1 MRIAHHAWVRAPVAW
16 AQWML
21 LAMAAVI
28 LSVRADEGDA
38 AVDFDIPP
46 QGLATALTQFSA
58 QSGVQVVAAAAGL
71 SSARSGGVKGH
82 MPPQLALQ
90 QLLRDTAYS
99 MQLIG
104 VRTMAVTARD
114 AAPGGAGLDAG
125 AQVDAA
131 QGQAPAAAAALA
143 EGRGE
148 GGRSETDTL
157 NAVVV
162 IGSRV
167 KRSVVQSSAPIDVV
181 SGDELQATG
190 AGTLSDALNLL
201 LPSFNLP
208 AVPGQDQSAIVRP
221 ANLRGLNADQMLVL
235 VDGKRRHASAVVNA
249 NSSINKG
256 SEPVDLGMIPFPAID
271 HIEVLRDGASAQYGS
286 DAIAGVI
293 NIVLKHDDHG
303 GELASRNGLYDFKD
317 GFTSQDGADAGFRL
331 GHGGFLHLSAE
342 LFGQDFTNR
351 AGQAEGPFYYPL
363 PGGAA
368 DQREAGASRDR
379 VIDGL
384 PLTRALNLGYNAS
397 LPLDGAQL
405 YSFSTFTVRH
415 GKGYENFRY
424 ANGNNDP
431 PYDWNIYPDGFEPR
445 EAIHEIDFSSTL
457 GLKGPDLYGW
467 NWDAGVTYG
476 RDDAAVFTEHTINA
490 TLGPG
495 SPTRFYDGSWINS
508 ELTGDLDFSRAFNV
522 GLAGPLHVAAGAEYR
537 NNAYA
542 IKPGEPGSYETG
554 SYTAFCAPVA
564 TSDTS
569 DPCYPDT
576 TKHPSSGAQS
586 YNGFSPDSVGHA
598 YRDNFAGYLDF
609 EARPLPGWDVGIA
622 GRFEHYSDFG
632 NTRTGKF
639 SMRYELTPALALR
652 GTVNN
657 GFRAPALGQS
667 LYATSSTFF
676 QTINNVSTAIDVI
689 TAPVASTEARA
700 LGATPLRPETSTNY
714 SLGFVATPARNLDI
728 TVDAYRI
735 YVRHRILETG
745 ILSEQL
751 DPGIGT
757 ALQQAGVDP
766 STNVQY
772 FTNAADTRTQGLDA
786 IFNLRTH
793 FGRWGLVR
801 WIAEG
806 NWNQTSITRIQANPP
821 QLASLSQSSPGFELF
836 DAAQQGYLA
845 VGTPR
850 SKLIAGG
857 TWLKGP
863 FSASLH
869 LVRYG
874 HVVDSSK
881 ADSGIYE
888 EIPPAWITNLDLG
901 WQVGRGLRLGLGANN
916 LFDKY
921 PPQTSLAFRG
931 DYGPGSNY
939 VGFQKYSGFSPY
951 GYFGGFYYVRLSY
964 RFGG

>member
-1 MRIAHHAWVRAPVAW
+1 
-16 AQWML
+16 ML
-21 LAMAAVI
+21 LILAAAA
-28 LSVRADEGDA
+28 LCARAEEPDA
-38 AVDFDIPP
+38 LLDFDIPP
-46 QGLATALTQFSA
+46 QVLATALTQFSV

-71 SSARSGGVKGH
+71 AAARSPGVKGRMKPSQALSLLLRDSPYASQLIGERTVAVTGRGDAAGAIDAVPDLAQPPAQEAGAAAASARS
-82 MPPQLALQ
+82 A
-90 QLLRDTAYS
+90 T
-99 MQLIG
+99 
-104 VRTMAVTARD
+104 
-114 AAPGGAGLDAG
+114 
-125 AQVDAA
+125 
-131 QGQAPAAAAALA
+131 
-143 EGRGE
+143 
-148 GGRSETDTL
+148 SETDRL
-157 NAVVV
+157 DEVVV
-162 IGSRV
+162 TGSRV

-181 SGDELQATG
+181 TGEELQATG
-190 AGTLSDALNLL
+190 AGTLGDALNLL

-235 VDGKRRHASAVVNA
+235 VDGKRRHASAIVNA

-256 SEPVDLGMIPFPAID
+256 SEPVDLNMIPFPAID

-303 GELASRNGLYDFKD
+303 GQLASRNGIYDFKD
-317 GFTSQDGADAGFRL
+317 GFTSQDGADGGFRL
-331 GHGGFLHLSAE
+331 GEGGFAHLSGE
-342 LFGQDFTNR
+342 LFSQNFTNR
-351 AGQAEGPFYYPL
+351 AGLAEGPFYYPL
-363 PGGAA
+363 PSGAA
-368 DQREAGASRDR
+368 DPREASASRNK

-384 PLTRALNLGYNAS
+384 PLTRSLNLAYNAG
-397 LPLDGAQL
+397 LPLGGSTQL
-405 YSFSTFTVRH
+405 YSFATFTARH
-415 GKGYENFRY
+415 GQGYENFRY

-431 PYDWNIYPDGFEPR
+431 PYDWSIYPDGFEPR
-445 EAIHEIDFSSTL
+445 EAIHEIDFSTTL
-457 GLKGPDLYGW
+457 GIKGSDLYGW
-467 NWDAGVTYG
+467 NWDLSSTYG
-476 RDDAAVFTEHTINA
+476 KDDAAVLTEHTINA
-490 TLGPG
+490 TLGPD
-495 SPTRFYDGSWINS
+495 SPTSFYDGSWINA
-508 ELTGDLDFSRAFNV
+508 EFTNDLDVSRSFQV

-542 IKPGEPGSYETG
+542 IKPGELGSYETG
-554 SYTAFCAPVA
+554 SYTSFCAPVA
-564 TSDTS
+564 TTDTS

-586 YNGFSPDSVGHA
+586 YNGFSPERSGHA
-598 YRDNFAGYLDF
+598 YRDNFAGYLDL
-609 EARPLPGWDVGIA
+609 EARALPRLDLGIA
-622 GRFEHYSDFG
+622 ARYEHYSDFG
-632 NTRTGKF
+632 DTRTGKF
-639 SMRYELTPALALR
+639 SVRYELTPALALR

-657 GFRAPALGQS
+657 GFRAPAVGQS

-676 QTINNVSTAIDVI
+676 QTINDVSTAIDVI

-714 SLGFVATPARNLDI
+714 SLGFVATPTRNLDI
-728 TVDAYRI
+728 TLDAYRI

-757 ALQQAGVDP
+757 ALQDAGVDP

-772 FTNAADTRTQGLDA
+772 FTNAADTRTQGLDV

-793 FGRWGLVR
+793 FGAWGLVR

-806 NWNQTSITRIQANPP
+806 NWNQTSITRIEPNPP
-821 QLASLSQSSPGFELF
+821 QLADLSQTSPGFQLF
-836 DAAQQGYLA
+836 DAAQQGYLT

-850 SKLIAGG
+850 SKLIVGG

-863 FSASLH
+863 LSANLH

-874 HVVDSSK
+874 HVVDSTK

-888 EIPPAWITNLDLG
+888 EIPAAWIANVDLG
-901 WQVGRGLRLGLGANN
+901 WQLTRSLTLGAGANN
-916 LFDKY
+916 LLDKY

-931 DYGPGSNY
+931 DYGPGSDY

-951 GYFGGFYYVRLSY
+951 GYFGGFYYLRLSY
-964 RFGG
+964 RFDG